1 MSLDGK
7 VVLITGASRGIGKAI
22 ASRLARDGASVVINF
37 SNDPTP
43 ANQLVKQLGE
53 DKAIAIKADVSKV
66 DDVKLLVKE
75 TIDKWGK
82 IDILV
87 NCAGV
92 LPMCDLKNT
101 SEEQYDKTFAINVKG
116 PYFLTQVQYDTVHC
130 WLKEAVKY
138 MSPGSRVIFF
148 SSSLLAAS
156 TITPPYL
163 LYAATKGA
171 IEQMTRVLAKD
182 LGKQQINVNVVSP
195 GPTGTDLFLKG
206 KSDELIKMIASG
218 NPYGRLGEPEEM
230 ADVVTFLSSSDSRWV
245 NGQNIRIN
253 GGMA

>member
-1 MSLDGK
+1 
-7 VVLITGASRGIGKAI
+7 
-22 ASRLARDGASVVINF
+22 
-37 SNDPTP
+37 
-43 ANQLVKQLGE
+43 
-53 DKAIAIKADVSKV
+53 
-66 DDVKLLVKE
+66 
-75 TIDKWGK
+75 
-82 IDILV
+82 
-87 NCAGV
+87 
-92 LPMCDLKNT
+92 
-101 SEEQYDKTFAINVKG
+101 
-116 PYFLTQVQYDTVHC
+116 
-130 WLKEAVKY
+130 

-218 NPYGRLGEPEEM
+218 NPYGRLGEPDEM
-230 ADVVTFLSSSDSRWV
+230 ADVVAFLSSSDSRWV